1 MPATYSPA
9 VFDHVTIRASD
20 RRASERFYD
29 IVLPVVGLEKRY
41 SDEHFAEWGDFS
53 LVQATADSP
62 VTKRL
67 HVAFFA
73 LSHDV
78 VDEFW
83 RVGADAGYR
92 DDGNPGLRPEYS
104 DDYYGAFLLDPD
116 GNSVEAVTHG
126 RAKATGAIDHIWVR
140 VADLAA
146 AKSFYETIA
155 PYAGLHL
162 GTEAPERVQFSAES
176 GSFSLV
182 RGKPTERLHWAFPAA
197 RNDTV
202 DAFHR
207 AATEAGYRDN
217 GAPGERPVYHERYYG
232 AFVLDP
238 DSNNVEVVNHN
249 R

>member
-1 MPATYSPA
+1 
-9 VFDHVTIRASD
+9 
-20 RRASERFYD
+20 
-29 IVLPVVGLEKRY
+29 VLAVVGLESY

-62 VTKRL
+62 VTKRV
-67 HVAFFA
+67 HIAFFA
-73 LSHDV
+73 PSHDV

-83 RVGADAGYR
+83 QVGADAGYR
-92 DDGNPGLRPEYS
+92 DDGAPGLRPEYS
-104 DDYYGAFLLDPD
+104 ADYYGAFLLDPD

-126 RAKATGAIDHIWVR
+126 RTKPSGAIDHIWIR

-146 AKSFYETIA
+146 AKLFYETIA
-155 PYAGLHL
+155 PQAGLHIAY
-162 GTEAPERVQFSAES
+162 EDPDRVRFSAES

-182 RGKPTERLHWAFPAA
+182 RGEPTEHLHWAFPAD
-197 RNDTV
+197 RNATV

-207 AATEAGYRDN
+207 AATAAGYHDH
-217 GAPGERPVYHERYYG
+217 GAPGARPVYHEGYYG

-238 DSNNVEVVNHN
+238 DGNNVEVVNHN

>member
-1 MPATYSPA
+1 
-9 VFDHVTIRASD
+9 VFDHVDIRSSD
-20 RRASERFYD
+20 RHASEHFYD
-29 IVLPVVGLEKRY
+29 AVLPVVGLEKSH
-41 SDEHFAEWGDFS
+41 SDEEFVEWGDYGV
-53 LVQATADSP
+53 VQATADSP

-67 HVAFFA
+67 HIAFFA
-73 LSHDV
+73 PSHAV

-83 RVGADAGYR
+83 RAGTNAGYR
-92 DDGNPGLRPEYS
+92 DDGGPGPRPEYS

-126 RAKATGAIDHIWVR
+126 RTKPSGAIDHVWIR

-146 AKSFYETIA
+146 AKSFYEVIA
-155 PYAGLHL
+155 PHAGIRL
-162 GTEAPERVQFSAES
+162 GTETPERVQFRGES

-182 RGKPTERLHWAFPAA
+182 RGEPTEQLHWAFPAD
-197 RNDTV
+197 RNETV

-207 AATEAGYRDN
+207 AATAAGYRDN
-217 GAPGERPVYHERYYG
+217 GAPGERPIYHAGYYG

-238 DSNNVEVVNHN
+238 DGNNVEVVNHN

>member
-1 MPATYSPA
+1 

-29 IVLPVVGLEKRY
+29 AVLPVVGLAKSY

-67 HVAFFA
+67 HIAFFA
-73 LSHDV
+73 PSHDV
-78 VDEFW
+78 VEEFW
-83 RVGADAGYR
+83 QAGTDAGYR
-92 DDGNPGLRPEYS
+92 DDGRPGLRPEYI

-126 RAKATGAIDHIWVR
+126 RMKPSGAIDHIWVR
-140 VADLAA
+140 VADLSA

-155 PYAGLHL
+155 PHGGLHL
-162 GTEAPERVQFSAES
+162 GTETPERVQFRGEN

-182 RGKPTERLHWAFPAA
+182 RGEPTEHLHWAFAA
-197 RNDTV
+197 DCNETV
-202 DAFHR
+202 EAFHR
-207 AATEAGYRDN
+207 AAIAAGYRDN
-217 GAPGERPVYHERYYG
+217 GEPGERPVYHEGYYG

-238 DSNNVEVVNHN
+238 DGNNVEVVNHN